1 MKAITAVCSTGAS
14 VPSIANG
21 RVSRH
26 RDNGENAEIQMYISK
41 LKDLVPFM
49 PKNRKLSK
57 LEVIQNVIQYICDLQ
72 TALDAD
78 PAVNDFD
85 AAAVLATQNHLLEV
99 VSPRQPL
106 HVRPSP
112 NTILPSTNN
121 TSPTLIPA
129 SQHMYGT
136 SNDYSSIN
144 HNVSV
149 TSHIFSDPARRVAQS
164 RQPWRWLALN
174 KFLFTGISVAKI
186 FEKHFSRINLPA
198 ISRRGIYLG
207 SKALIRRCFP
217 YRNVKIIIP
226 GSIVA
231 SASRNTHFFP

>member
-1 MKAITAVCSTGAS
+1 LGLSRINFFQRTRNELKIQQRKMKAITAVCSTGAS

-26 RDNGENAEIQMYISK
+26 RDGENAEIQMYISK

-57 LEVIQNVIQYICDLQ
+57 LEVITNVIQYICDLQ
-72 TALDAD
+72 TALDGES
-78 PAVNDFD
+78 AVNDFD
-85 AAAVLATQNHLLEV
+85 AAAALAAQNHLLEQ

-112 NTILPSTNN
+112 NTILPSPNNN

-129 SQHMYGT
+129 SQHIYGT
-136 SNDYSSIN
+136 SNEYSSLN

-149 TSHIFSDPARRVAQS
+149 TQKTSKSLRLNY
-164 RQPWRWLALN
+164 QP
-174 KFLFTGISVAKI
+174 
-186 FEKHFSRINLPA
+186 
-198 ISRRGIYLG
+198 
-207 SKALIRRCFP
+207 
-217 YRNVKIIIP
+217 
-226 GSIVA
+226 
-231 SASRNTHFFP
+231 

>member
-14 VPSIANG
+14 VPSIASG

-26 RDNGENAEIQMYISK
+26 RDGENAEVQMYISK

-78 PAVNDFD
+78 PAVSEFD
-85 AAAVLATQNHLLEV
+85 AAAVLASQNHLLEQ

-112 NTILPSTNN
+112 NTILPSSNNN

-129 SQHMYGT
+129 SQHIYGS
-136 SNDYSSIN
+136 SNEYSSIN

-149 TSHIFSDPARRVAQS
+149 QKPRKTHLLPSVSWPSHHGCVKNLRK
-164 RQPWRWLALN
+164 QPWRWLARIVR
-174 KFLFTGISVAKI
+174 ISVAKI
-186 FEKHFSRINLPA
+186 FRCDYSLHHFIT
-198 ISRRGIYLG
+198 RGVYSL
-207 SKALIRRCFP
+207 
-217 YRNVKIIIP
+217 
-226 GSIVA
+226 A
-231 SASRNTHFFP
+231 STICDHSET